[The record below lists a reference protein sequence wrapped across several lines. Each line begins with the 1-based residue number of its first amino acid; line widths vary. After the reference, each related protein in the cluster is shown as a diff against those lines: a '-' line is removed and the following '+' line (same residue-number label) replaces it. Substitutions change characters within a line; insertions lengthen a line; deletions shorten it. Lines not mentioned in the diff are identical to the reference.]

1 MSAKNRIL
9 QLTLGGVFA
18 ALICITTMFLKIPV
32 PITQGYVHLG
42 DALILLCA
50 SLLGWLAIPAAA
62 IGSMMADL
70 IAGYPLYCL
79 PTFIIKGLVAAVV
92 VLMVNHKTPL
102 WKAIIAFV
110 AAELVM
116 VAGYFLVEW
125 LALGYGLAA
134 AATAVVPNLLQ
145 GLSGVV
151 LASLFLHP
159 FRMIYH
165 RAFR

>member
-1 MSAKNRIL
+1 MKKHKQIL
-9 QLTLGGVFA
+9 QNTLSGIFA
-18 ALICITTMFLKIPV
+18 ALIYIATTLFRLPV
-32 PITQGYVHLG
+32 PITQGYIHLG

-79 PTFIIKGLVAAVV
+79 PTFLIKGLVAAVV